1 MLKLFIAL
9 LGIAAGVGLGY
20 IAKEEIVLGKKY
32 LQICRYIL
40 SLCILILAEFYLVL
54 FEQWIL
60 LSASIFIWILLLILS
75 WKWNWKIIEL
85 PFYALFISVYI
96 LFSTSSILIASLI
109 FLYGLP
115 IGSLAWLDYEN
126 NQKRPRRNH

>member
-1 MLKLFIAL
+1 MLKLLLAL
-9 LGIAAGVGLGY
+9 FGIVAGIGLGY

-32 LQICRYIL
+32 LQICRYFL
-40 SLCILILAEFYLVL
+40 SLSILIIAEFYLVL

-60 LSASIFIWILLLILS
+60 LSASILIWILLLIIS
-75 WKWNWKIIEL
+75 WKWKWQITEL
-85 PFYALFISVYI
+85 FFYCLFISFYV
-96 LFSTSSILIASLI
+96 LLSTSSTLIASLI

-115 IGSLAWLDYEN
+115 VGSLLWLDYEN